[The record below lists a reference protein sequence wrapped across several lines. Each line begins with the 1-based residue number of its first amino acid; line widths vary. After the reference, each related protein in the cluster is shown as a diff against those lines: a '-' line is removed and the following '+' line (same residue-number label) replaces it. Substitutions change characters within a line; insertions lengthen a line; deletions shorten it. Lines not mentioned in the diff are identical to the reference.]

1 MDNLYFG
8 TTKPTEGYGWFG
20 YNFEDLKR
28 KLENLSTPEGIEG
41 DSAYDIATHYGYIN
55 GGVSDWLDTLQ
66 GVDYEPADSGT
77 LVGTKFVDVKN
88 TEDFFTA
95 DTTVNL
101 MSNFIPTPNKLFT
114 PMVQFSGGTAYLIH
128 NRDLTKGQLILGLET
143 CPIDVYPTQD
153 TINVFETSTTTP
165 TISYDSPY
173 YKSCYINI
181 DMPSNTPGYKS
192 SGSFSN
198 LIERTENVKIVSED
212 VYGSKVRLTNNT
224 FDLNSADLACLV
236 IKNSDGTFKYGSKL
250 YLHFISVVCNR
261 LYSGGGNGSSNSGL
275 DAKTFHNNRPFSK
288 YVSTFY
294 VEQPKYMSSLVDF
307 KIKGVLNG

>member
-1 MDNLYFG
+1 
-8 TTKPTEGYGWFG
+8 
-20 YNFEDLKR
+20 
-28 KLENLSTPEGIEG
+28 
-41 DSAYDIATHYGYIN
+41 
-55 GGVSDWLDTLQ
+55 
-66 GVDYEPADSGT
+66 
-77 LVGTKFVDVKN
+77 
-88 TEDFFTA
+88 
-95 DTTVNL
+95 
-101 MSNFIPTPNKLFT
+101 
-114 PMVQFSGGTAYLIH
+114 MVQFSGGTAYIIH
-128 NRDLTKGQLILGLET
+128 DRALTKGQLILGLET

-153 TINVFETSTTTP
+153 TINVFENDTSTP

-198 LIERTENVKIVSED
+198 LIECHENVKIVSE
-212 VYGSKVRLTNNT
+212 VNSSKVRLTNNT

-236 IKNSDGTFKYGSKL
+236 IKNSDGTFKYGNKL

-261 LYSGGGNGSSNSGL
+261 IYSGGGNGNDNSYV
-275 DAKTFHNNRPFSK
+275 DANTFHNNILLHK
-288 YVSTFY
+288 YQSY